1 MKKWN
6 LVIDVDKCFNCNN
19 CTLSCHDEYH
29 GNEFAGI
36 AHGMPKHG
44 GNWIKVEQ
52 RETGTVPMVEVS
64 YLPTTCMHC
73 DKPRCMEVARDGA
86 VVKRADGIV
95 VIVPEKARGQKQIVD
110 ACPYGAV
117 HWNEERQLPQAW
129 PFDAHLIDAG
139 WTRTRG
145 AQSCPTGAMQAVCVE
160 DDEMRR
166 RVAEQGLEVLHP
178 EYGTQPR
185 VYYRNLARWRTVFIG
200 GSVAATRRGVQDCVE
215 GARVELKQGG
225 KTLATLVTDAYGDF
239 KFARLAVDSGPYSV
253 VVTKDGHESASRQV
267 ELERDSVYLGA
278 IELAPRAAA
287 PASPKSADRPAN
299 DPLPVH

>member
-6 LVIDVDKCFNCNN
+6 LVIDVEKCFNCNN

-29 GNEFAGI
+29 DNVFPGV

-44 GNWIKVEQ
+44 NWFRVEQ
-52 RETGTVPMVEVS
+52 RETGVVPMVEVS
-64 YLPTTCMHC
+64 YLPQTCMHC
-73 DKPRCMEVARDGA
+73 DTPRCMDVARDGA
-86 VVKRADGIV
+86 VVKRPDGIV

-145 AQSCPTGAMQAVCVE
+145 AQACPTRAMQALHVD

-166 RVAEQGLEVLHP
+166 LVAEQGLEVLHP

-185 VYYRNLARWRTVFIG
+185 VYYRNLARWRTVFVG
-200 GSVAATRRGVQDCVE
+200 GTVAATRHGVTDCVA
-215 GARVELKQGG
+215 GARVALQQGG
-225 KTLATLVTDAYGDF
+225 KTLATLATDFYGDF
-239 KFARLAVDSGPYSV
+239 RFTRLQPDSGAYGV
-253 VVTKDGHESASRQV
+253 VVTAEGCEPAMRQV
-267 ELERDSVYLGA
+267 ELRGDSVVLGA
-278 IELAPRAAA
+278 IELKPLASAA
-287 PASPKSADRPAN
+287 PPRRSDRPAI
-299 DPLPVH
+299 DPLPVN